1 MAATMS
7 GSADIAYA
15 PDWLL
20 AAVPKRRERSARAG
34 VAVVELDTDWAIER
48 AIKYLT
54 TEAEIAVEGSAGDPA
69 TNRVVNRIGDFGIS
83 ASLCL
88 DLMQEHWDPR
98 CSPPWNDGL
107 KLKVISAYNTRG
119 NPIGCAHPEAKA
131 REFEKV
137 EAAPSDEPAEM
148 FRDASRWIGTEPK
161 DEPHIIS
168 RALPRSFVSMIIS
181 AGGRGKS
188 TLAMQMMASVASG
201 KEFMGLRTEEPGA
214 VVGVFCEDTDNTL
227 NRRFRVI
234 CNRLDIDFATIAKRV
249 YLESFIQRDT
259 ELWRAKA
266 VTPLFDKVREALA
279 KIENVK
285 LIIIDGAA
293 DTFSGNEVDRA
304 EVTAFMRKLTALAA
318 ELGAAVLLS
327 AHESKTSAD
336 DDIHAGSG
344 STAWLN
350 KSRSVI
356 KLGRPDNTNVQKLIH
371 IRASVGP
378 KFEEILIRRDGDAFD
393 YCGVASTRERECATW
408 AEGVLR
414 LAIADGERLSPKR
427 RAGNYVCRWLLD
439 QAPIGAYTIE
449 DIEAAY
455 GQFLHGRVFAVTEVV
470 DAARR
475 RIECIGLKE

>member
-34 VAVVELDTDWAIER
+34 VAVVELDTDWAVER

-69 TNRVVNRIGDFGIS
+69 TNRVVNRVGDFGIS

-137 EAAPSDEPAEM
+137 EATPSDEPAEM
-148 FRDASRWIGTEPK
+148 FRDASRWIGTKPTR
-161 DEPHIIS
+161 EPHIIPFL
-168 RALPRSFVSMIIS
+168 LPRAYVSMIVA

-188 TLAMQMMASVASG
+188 TLAMQMMAAVVAN
-201 KEFMGLRTEEPGA
+201 KEFMGFQTEETGA
-214 VVGVFCEDTDNTL
+214 VVGMFCEDTENTL
-227 NRRFRVI
+227 HRRFRAI
-234 CNRLDIDFATIAKRV
+234 CDRLSIDFESIAKNV
-249 YLESFIQRDT
+249 YLESFIRRDT

-266 VTPLFDKVREALA
+266 VTPLFERLREVLT
-279 KIENVK
+279 KIGNVK
-285 LIIIDGAA
+285 LVVIDGAA
-293 DTFSGNEVDRA
+293 DTFAGNEIDRA
-304 EVTAFMRKLTALAA
+304 EVTAFMRKLTDLAA
-318 ELGAAVLLS
+318 ERGVSILLS
-327 AHESKTSAD
+327 AHESKSNAD
-336 DDIHAGSG
+336 DDLHAGSG

-350 KSRSVI
+350 KSRSFM
-356 KLGRPDNTNVQKLIH
+356 KLGRPDDTKTQKLIQ
-371 IRASVGP
+371 IRGSADAT
-378 KFEEILIRRDGDAFD
+378 FETISCRRSGDAFD

-427 RAGNYVCRWLLD
+427 KANNYVCRWLLD
-439 QAPIGAYTIE
+439 QAPVGAYTIE